1 MPLRGRR
8 EPLLT
13 HVLPTHASPH
23 PHVPQRQSWPA
34 AVRPLSPA
42 PRLCSPAMTP
52 PGAPSDLDPLER
64 VTEQMTSTL
73 DLDEVLAAVTGGLVE
88 DLGAA
93 LARIWL
99 VEPSA
104 EGPRSLRLTASAGLS
119 SRLDGA
125 HARVLFGSLKIG
137 QIAAERRAVCLNR
150 LDEDARITEKE
161 WARRAGLASF
171 AGYPLLFR
179 GELLGVVAMFA
190 RRELTQAEF
199 ARLARFANLA
209 AIAVQNARTHA
220 ELAALKAQLEDENHF
235 LQEELRK
242 ERASEAI
249 LGESPPLLDAL
260 EKLRQVAPTASTVL
274 LLGETGTGKELFARA
289 LHDASRRRD
298 GPLVKVSCAA
308 IAPSLVESELFG
320 HEKGAFTGALARRV
334 GRFERAHGG
343 TLFLDEVG
351 ELPIE
356 TQAKLLRALQEREIE
371 RVGGSEPVAVDVRV
385 VAATHRDLAADVH
398 SGRFRADLYYRLAV
412 FPVTLPPLRAR
423 QNDVLRIAAAFV
435 ERQARALHKPLRGLT
450 AEAEAKLA
458 AYAWPGNVRELHN
471 VIERAAILARGEWV
485 GLAELP
491 EMEGPREAPS
501 SAAQV
506 TSEPH
511 RRIEEVERAHIEQ
524 VLGERGWVIEG
535 PEGAAAVLGLRPST
549 LRSRMVRLGV
559 ERRRP
564 R

>member
-1 MPLRGRR
+1 M
-8 EPLLT
+8 T
-13 HVLPTHASPH
+13 S
-23 PHVPQRQSWPA
+23 PA
-34 AVRPLSPA
+34 A
-42 PRLCSPAMTP
+42 P
-52 PGAPSDLDPLER
+52 PDLDPLER
-64 VTEQMTSTL
+64 VTEQMASTL
-73 DLDEVLAAVTGGLVE
+73 DLDEVLAAITGGLIE

-99 VEPSA
+99 VEPSRD
-104 EGPRSLRLTASAGLS
+104 GPRWLRLTASAGLS

-125 HARVLFGSLKIG
+125 HGRVALGTLKIG
-137 QIAAERRAVCLNR
+137 QIAAERRAVCLNG
-150 LDEDARITEKE
+150 LEDEPRITEKG
-161 WARRAGLASF
+161 WARRHGLASF

-199 ARLARFANLA
+199 ARLARFANRA

-220 ELAALKAQLEDENHF
+220 ELAALKAQLEDENTF
-235 LQEELRK
+235 LHEELRN

-249 LGESPPLLDAL
+249 LGASAPLHDAL
-260 EKLRQVAPTASTVL
+260 EELRQVAPTASTVL

-298 GPLVKVSCAA
+298 GPLIKVSCAA

-320 HEKGAFTGALARRV
+320 HEKGAFTGALARRI
-334 GRFERAHGG
+334 GRFERAQGG
-343 TLFLDEVG
+343 TLFLDEIG
-351 ELPIE
+351 ELPLE

-371 RVGGSEPVAVDVRV
+371 RVGGSAPVPVDVRV
-385 VAATHRDLAADVH
+385 VAATNRDLAAEIH
-398 SGRFRADLYYRLAV
+398 TGRFRADLYYRLAV
-412 FPVTLPPLRAR
+412 FPVIIPPLRAR
-423 QNDVLRIAAAFV
+423 DGDVLLLASAFV

-450 AEAEAKLA
+450 AEAAAKLA
-458 AYAWPGNVRELHN
+458 AYSFPGNVRELHN
-471 VIERAAILARGEWV
+471 VIERAAILARGPWI

-491 EMEGPREAPS
+491 DLSAPREAPPLP
-501 SAAQV
+501 AM
-506 TSEPH
+506 TEPH

-524 VLGERGWVIEG
+524 VLGESGWVIEG
-535 PEGAAAVLGLRPST
+535 PEGAAAALGLRPST

-559 ERRRP
+559 ERPRP